1 MPRPQAAA
9 SVEATIIRA
18 LGPRGVAAA
27 NRRGGGESD
36 VEGKERPWEGAPRAG
51 ARARPRA
58 PMGIERRGPGI

>member
-18 LGPRGVAAA
+18 LGPRGVAVAGSG
-27 NRRGGGESD
+27 GGGELD
-36 VEGKERPWEGAPRAG
+36 VKGKERPWEGEPRAR

-58 PMGIERRGPGI
+58 PMGFGRRGPGI